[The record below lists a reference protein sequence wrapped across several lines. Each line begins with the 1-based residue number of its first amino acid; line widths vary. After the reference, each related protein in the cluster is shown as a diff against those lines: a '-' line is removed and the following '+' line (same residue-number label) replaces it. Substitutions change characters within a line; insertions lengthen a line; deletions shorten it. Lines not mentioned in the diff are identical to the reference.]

1 MNVPI
6 GHCDQSSSRPQSIV
20 VNMMLTQGDI
30 AKKTSLIKLKKSSA
44 RKMRDHSMKWTTRN
58 GLELDNQH

>member
-6 GHCDQSSSRPQSIV
+6 AIGYCYQSSSRLQSIV
-20 VNMMLTQGDI
+20 VNMMLTQGDT

-44 RKMRDHSMKWTTRN
+44 RKMRDN
-58 GLELDNQH
+58 